1 MCNDMLSEI
10 ESRLRRRRRLR
21 LYTKSA
27 CWPRREVTKAALKS
41 LRDITESALTVR
53 IQPTHSA
60 RARLSFQKG
69 FGVGAVA
76 AATQVQVGK
85 EGIGW
90 AGGVA

>member
-1 MCNDMLSEI
+1 MTRMA
-10 ESRLRRRRRLR
+10 
-21 LYTKSA
+21 LYS
-27 CWPRREVTKAALKS
+27 PRGTTSFALAA
-41 LRDITESALTVR
+41 RV
-53 IQPTHSA
+53 QPTLSA